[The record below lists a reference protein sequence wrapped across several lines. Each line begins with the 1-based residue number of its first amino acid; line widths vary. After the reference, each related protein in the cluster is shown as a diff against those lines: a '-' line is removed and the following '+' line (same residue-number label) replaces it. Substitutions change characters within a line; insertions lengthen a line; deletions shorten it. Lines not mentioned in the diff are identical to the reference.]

1 MPATLTSNGMCSN
14 SRGLPKKGT
23 TGEAPAERRSHTDIT
38 HGTAIIRTMW
48 PHTFQYPVTSPI
60 SVQSVVMDVAC
71 YTAPA
76 AGAPMEKG
84 TITRRA
90 LRTDDCLIEIRW
102 AGICHS
108 DIHTVNGDWPHENFP
123 MTPGHEIIGT
133 IREVGPEVKKF
144 SIGDVVG
151 IGCLVDS
158 CGACSACVEGDEN
171 YCEDGATGTYNGID
185 RHDGSITQG
194 GYSTHIVCREDFL
207 IRIPEAF
214 ADLDSEPA
222 AAATPLLCA
231 GITTYSPL
239 KHWGAGPGTHVGVV
253 GMGGLGHV
261 AVKIA
266 SAMGAKVTVFSHSL
280 SKQVDGKKFGA
291 SNYVATAEEN
301 FNAPYRNSLDLII
314 NTVSAPLPVEPFLQ
328 MLHRNGTMVM
338 LGLPTEKMQLGAGEL
353 IGGRK
358 SLAGSAI
365 GGIEETQEMIDFCAE
380 HNITAEAEVIPAD
393 QINEAYERVLAS
405 DVRYRFVIDAKTF

>member
-1 MPATLTSNGMCSN
+1 
-14 SRGLPKKGT
+14 
-23 TGEAPAERRSHTDIT
+23 
-38 HGTAIIRTMW
+38 
-48 PHTFQYPVTSPI
+48 
-60 SVQSVVMDVAC
+60 MDVAC

-90 LRTDDCLIEIRW
+90 LRTDDCLLEIRW

-133 IREVGPEVKKF
+133 IREVGPAVTKF
-144 SIGDVVG
+144 KVGDIVG
-151 IGCLVDS
+151 IGCLVNS
-158 CGACSACVEGDEN
+158 CGECSACDEGDEN
-171 YCEDGATGTYNGID
+171 YCENGSTGTYNGVD

-207 IRIPEAF
+207 IKIPDAF
-214 ADLDSEPA
+214 ADLETEAA

-239 KHWGAGPGTHVGVV
+239 KHWGAGPGKRVGVV

-266 SAMGAKVTVFSHSL
+266 KAMGAEVTVFSHSL
-280 SKQVDGKKFGA
+280 SKQEDGKKFGA
-291 SNYVATAEEN
+291 SDYVATAEED
-301 FNAPYRNSLDLII
+301 FHKPHRNSLDLII
-314 NTVSAPLPVEPFLQ
+314 NTVSAPLPVEPFMQ
-328 MLHRNGTMVM
+328 MLRRNGTMVM
-338 LGLPTEKMQLGAGEL
+338 LGLPPEKMQLAAGQL

-358 SLAGSAI
+358 SLAGSMI
-365 GGIEETQEMIDFCAE
+365 GGIPETQEMIDFCAA
-380 HNITAEAEVIPAD
+380 HGITAEAEVISAD
-393 QINEAYERVLAS
+393 RINEAYERVLAS

>member
-1 MPATLTSNGMCSN
+1 MTALKKLSARLFPMLRRLHTSRFSIVG
-14 SRGLPKKGT
+14 
-23 TGEAPAERRSHTDIT
+23 
-38 HGTAIIRTMW
+38 
-48 PHTFQYPVTSPI
+48 
-60 SVQSVVMDVAC
+60 VQSGLMDVAC

-90 LRTDDCLIEIRW
+90 LRTDDCLLEIRW

-133 IREVGPEVKKF
+133 IREVGPAVAKF
-144 SIGDVVG
+144 KVGDIVG

-158 CGACSACVEGDEN
+158 CGECSACDEGDEN
-171 YCEDGATGTYNGID
+171 YCENGSTGTYNGVD

-207 IRIPEAF
+207 IKIPDAF
-214 ADLDSEPA
+214 ADLETEAA

-239 KHWGAGPGTHVGVV
+239 KHWGAGPGKRVGVV

-266 SAMGAKVTVFSHSL
+266 KAMGAEVTVFSHSL
-280 SKQVDGKKFGA
+280 SKQEDGRKFGA
-291 SNYVATAEEN
+291 SDYVATAEED
-301 FNAPYRNSLDLII
+301 FHKPHRNSLDLII
-314 NTVSAPLPVEPFLQ
+314 NTVSAPQPVEPFMQ
-328 MLHRNGTMVM
+328 MLRRNGTMVM
-338 LGLPTEKMQLGAGEL
+338 LGLPPEKMQLGAGQL

-358 SLAGSAI
+358 SLAGSMI
-365 GGIEETQEMIDFCAE
+365 GGIPETQEMIDFCAE
-380 HNITAEAEVIPAD
+380 HGITAEAEVISAD
-393 QINEAYERVLAS
+393 RINEAYERVLAS

>member
-1 MPATLTSNGMCSN
+1 
-14 SRGLPKKGT
+14 
-23 TGEAPAERRSHTDIT
+23 
-38 HGTAIIRTMW
+38 
-48 PHTFQYPVTSPI
+48 
-60 SVQSVVMDVAC
+60 
-71 YTAPA
+71 
-76 AGAPMEKG
+76 MEKG

-90 LRTDDCLIEIRW
+90 LRPDDCLLEIRW

-133 IREVGPEVKKF
+133 IREVGPEVSKF
-144 SIGDVVG
+144 AVGDVVG
-151 IGCLVDS
+151 IGCIVDS
-158 CGACSACVEGDEN
+158 CGECSACEDGDEN
-171 YCEDGATGTYNGID
+171 YCENGSTGTYNGVD

-207 IRIPEAF
+207 IKIPEAF
-214 ADLDSEPA
+214 ADLETEQA

-239 KHWGAGPGTHVGVV
+239 KHWGAGPGKRVGIV

-266 SAMGAKVTVFSHSL
+266 KAMGAEVTVFSHSL
-280 SKQVDGKKFGA
+280 SKQDDGKKFGA
-291 SNYVATAEEN
+291 SEYVATAEED
-301 FNAPYRNSLDLII
+301 FHKPHLNSYDLII
-314 NTVSAPLPVEPFLQ
+314 NTVSAPMPVEPFMQ
-328 MLHRNGTMVM
+328 MLRRNGTMVM
-338 LGLPTEKMQLGAGEL
+338 LGLPPEKMQLGAGQL

-358 SLAGSAI
+358 SLAGSMI
-365 GGIEETQEMIDFCAE
+365 GGIPETQEMIDFCAE
-380 HNITAEAEVIPAD
+380 HGITAEAEIVAAD
-393 QINEAYERVLAS
+393 KINEAYERVLAS

>member
-1 MPATLTSNGMCSN
+1 MLHRARCW
-14 SRGLPKKGT
+14 R
-23 TGEAPAERRSHTDIT
+23 
-38 HGTAIIRTMW
+38 
-48 PHTFQYPVTSPI
+48 
-60 SVQSVVMDVAC
+60 
-71 YTAPA
+71 
-76 AGAPMEKG
+76 PMEKG

-90 LRTDDCLIEIRW
+90 LRTDDYLLEIRW

-133 IREVGPEVKKF
+133 IREVGPAVTKF
-144 SIGDVVG
+144 KVGDIVG

-158 CGACSACVEGDEN
+158 CGECSACDEGDEN
-171 YCEDGATGTYNGID
+171 YCENGSTGTYNGVD

-207 IRIPEAF
+207 IKIPDAF
-214 ADLDSEPA
+214 ADLETEAA

-239 KHWGAGPGTHVGVV
+239 KHWGAGPGKRVGVV

-266 SAMGAKVTVFSHSL
+266 KAMGAEVTVFSHSL
-280 SKQVDGKKFGA
+280 SKQEDGKKFGA
-291 SNYVATAEEN
+291 SDYVATAEED
-301 FNAPYRNSLDLII
+301 FHKPHRNSLDLII
-314 NTVSAPLPVEPFLQ
+314 NTVSAPLPVEPFMQ
-328 MLHRNGTMVM
+328 MLRRNGTMVM
-338 LGLPTEKMQLGAGEL
+338 LGLPPEKMQLAAGQL

-358 SLAGSAI
+358 SLAGSMI
-365 GGIEETQEMIDFCAE
+365 GGIPETQEMIDFCAA
-380 HNITAEAEVIPAD
+380 HGITAEAEVISAD
-393 QINEAYERVLAS
+393 RINEAYERVLAS